1 MKYNLPVIL
10 LKGTV
15 LIPQNELKLE
25 FEDEFSKNII
35 DEAELFHDN
44 KILIVT
50 KSSLEENIIIKDL
63 PRIGT
68 VAEITRKLELPN
80 GKVRVVLKGRTRAS
94 ILEYLCPTPD
104 IIESIINVFPK
115 ERISDEVKSGILK
128 KLNTELE
135 TYIERVPYM
144 SNSLLSLIADTDDL
158 SVITDIIVNHMPL
171 ENKRLFDYLMEP
183 KCIKRA
189 EMVLEDIYKQQRLFN
204 IEKNI
209 DTKVKK
215 ELDKEQENFYIK
227 EKIKQLQDELGE
239 LSPKEDEV
247 KKLKEQVRELNIKE
261 SIKEKLNYEIDRY
274 ENMSSISPEVSI
286 IRNYIEVMLNLPWGV
301 NTDDIEDLSVIKENL
316 DKTHYDLKE
325 VKLRIIEYLA
335 VKKQSSSVDAPIIC
349 LVGPPGVGKTTLAY
363 SIAKNIG
370 RKFVKISVGGVD
382 DEAVIKGHIRTYIGA
397 TPGKIID
404 GIKRAKSSNPVFLID
419 EIDKMS
425 SNYKGDPSSALLEVL
440 DSNQN
445 KYFKD
450 NYIDEEFDLSNVLFI
465 TTANDVSA
473 IPEALKDR
481 LEIIDINGYTEIE
494 KLEISKKH
502 LIPIICE
509 KHGIKEIKISD
520 EEILNII
527 RFYTK
532 ESGLRELNRML
543 SKIVRK
549 IVTDKIINKKRIS
562 LSVKNI
568 EEYLGKKLYETDE
581 IISDIG
587 IVNGLAYTVSGGD
600 ILPIEVNYYEG
611 NSNLI
616 LTGSM
621 GNVMLESAKIALSY
635 IKSNYKLFDIDYNVF
650 KSDIHINVPNIA
662 IKKEGPSAGVAIT
675 TCLISALSN
684 FRVSNKIAFTGEIT
698 LRGNIIKVGSIKEK
712 IIGAYINN
720 IDTIFIPYSNL
731 SDLDDIQP
739 EIKNKI
745 KFIPVKKYEDVY
757 NYLKEISNGKY

>member
-25 FEDEFSKNII
+25 FEDELSKNII

-63 PRIGT
+63 PKIGT

-80 GKVRVVLKGRTRAS
+80 GKVRVVLKGKNRAS
-94 ILEYLCPTPD
+94 IIEYLNPTKD
-104 IIESIINVFPK
+104 IIESIVNIIPK
-115 ERISDEVKSGILK
+115 EKISDQVKNGILK

-135 TYIERVPYM
+135 IYINRVPYM
-144 SNSLLSLIADTDDL
+144 SNSMLSLISDTDDL
-158 SVITDIIVNHMPL
+158 NVITDIIVNHMPL
-171 ENKRLFDYLMEP
+171 ENRRLFEYLMEP
-183 KCIKRA
+183 RCIKRS
-189 EMVLEDIYKQQRLFN
+189 EMILEDIYKQEKLFN

-215 ELDKEQENFYIK
+215 ELDKDQKNFYIK

-239 LSPKEDEV
+239 LSPKEEEV
-247 KKLKEQVRELNIKE
+247 KKLKEKVENLSVKD
-261 SIKEKLNYEIDRY
+261 SIKDKLYYEIDRY

-286 IRNYIEVMLNLPWGV
+286 VRSYIEVMINLPWNK
-301 NTDDIEDLSVIKENL
+301 NTDDIDDLNLIKDNL
-316 DKTHYDLKE
+316 DKTHYDLNE
-325 VKLRIIEYLA
+325 VKQRIIEYLA
-335 VKKQSSSVDAPIIC
+335 VKKQSSSVDTPIIC

-363 SIAKNIG
+363 SIAKSIG

-382 DEAVIKGHIRTYIGA
+382 DEALIKGHIRTYIGS

-450 NYIDEEFDLSNVLFI
+450 NYIEEEFDLSNVLFI
-465 TTANDVSA
+465 TTANDVTG
-473 IPEALKDR
+473 IPEALRDR

-494 KLEISKKH
+494 KLEISKNY

-520 EEILNII
+520 SEILNII
-527 RFYTK
+527 RYYTK
-532 ESGLRELNRML
+532 ESGLRQLNRML
-543 SKIVRK
+543 SKIIRK
-549 IVTDKIINKKRIS
+549 IVTNKVVGKKRINLTVS
-562 LSVKNI
+562 SVKD
-568 EEYLGKKLYETDE
+568 YLGKRIYETDE
-581 IISDIG
+581 IISDVG
-587 IVNGLAYTVSGGD
+587 IVNGLAYTNTGGD

-621 GNVMLESAKIALSY
+621 GSVMLESAKIALSY
-635 IKSNYKLFDIDYNVF
+635 IKANYKVFGIDYKVF
-650 KSDIHINVPNIA
+650 KNDIHINVPNIA

-675 TCLISALSN
+675 TCLISALSD
-684 FRVSNKIAFTGEIT
+684 FKVSNKIAFTGEIT
-698 LRGNIIKVGSIKEK
+698 LRGNILKVGSIKEK

-720 IDTIFIPYSNL
+720 VDTIFIPYSNL
-731 SDLDDIQP
+731 SDLDDVQE

-745 KFIPVKKYEDVY
+745 RFIPVKKYDEVY
-757 NYLKEISNGKY
+757 KYLKEY

>member
-10 LKGTV
+10 LRGTV

-25 FEDEFSKNII
+25 FEDELSKNLI

-50 KSSLEENIIIKDL
+50 QNTLEENIIIKDL

-68 VAEITRKLELPN
+68 IAEITRKLELPN
-80 GKVRVVLKGRTRAS
+80 GKVRIALKGKTRAS
-94 ILEYLCPTPD
+94 VIEYLNPTRD
-104 IIESIINVFPK
+104 IIESIVNVIPK
-115 ERISDEVKSGILK
+115 EKISDEVKTGILK
-128 KLNTELE
+128 KINTELE
-135 TYIERVPYM
+135 IYIERVPYM
-144 SNSLLSLIADTDDL
+144 SNSLLSLISDTDDL
-158 SVITDIIVNHMPL
+158 NVITDIIVNHMPL
-171 ENKRLFDYLMEP
+171 ENKRLFEYLVEP
-183 KCIKRA
+183 RCIKRS
-189 EMVLEDIYKQQRLFN
+189 EMILEDIYKQEKLFN

-215 ELDKEQENFYIK
+215 ELDKDQKNFYIK

-239 LSPKEDEV
+239 VSPKEEEV
-247 KKLKEQVRELNIKE
+247 KRLREQVENLIVKE
-261 SIKEKLNYEIDRY
+261 SIKEKLNHEIDRY
-274 ENMSSISPEVSI
+274 ESMSSMSPEISI
-286 IRNYIEVMLNLPWGV
+286 IRNYIEVVLNLPW
-301 NTDDIEDLSVIKENL
+301 NINSEDIEDLNVIKENL
-316 DKTHYDLKE
+316 DKTHYDLFE
-325 VKLRIIEYLA
+325 VKTRIIEYLA
-335 VKKQSSSVDAPIIC
+335 VKKQSSSVDTPIIC

-363 SIAKNIG
+363 SIAKSIG

-382 DEAVIKGHIRTYIGA
+382 DEAFIKGHIRTYLGS

-404 GIKRAKSSNPVFLID
+404 GIKRAKTSNPVFLID

-450 NYIDEEFDLSNVLFI
+450 NYVEEEFDLSNVLFI
-465 TTANDVSA
+465 TTANDVST

-494 KLEISKKH
+494 KLEIAKNY

-509 KHGIKEIKISD
+509 KHGINNIKISD
-520 EEILNII
+520 ENILNII

-549 IVTDKIINKKRIS
+549 VVTNKVVNKKRIS
-562 LSVKNI
+562 LTINNI
-568 EEYLGKKLYETDE
+568 EEYLGKRLFETDE

-600 ILPIEVNYYEG
+600 ILPIEVNHYEG
-611 NSNLI
+611 SSNLI

-635 IKSNYKLFDIDYNVF
+635 IKSNYKLFGIDYDIF
-650 KSDIHINVPNIA
+650 KNDIHINVPNIA

-684 FRVSNKIAFTGEIT
+684 FKVSNKIAFTGEIT
-698 LRGNIIKVGSIKEK
+698 LRGNILKVGSIKEK

-720 IDTIFIPYSNL
+720 VDTIFIPHSNL
-731 SDLDDIQP
+731 SDLEELQE

-745 KFIPVKKYEDVY
+745 KFIPVKKYEEIY
-757 NYLKEISNGKY
+757 SYLKENYNE

>member
-1 MKYNLPVIL
+1 MQFNLPVIL

-25 FEDEFSKNII
+25 FEDELSKNII
-35 DEAELFHDN
+35 DEAEAFHDN
-44 KILIVT
+44 KVLIVT
-50 KSSLEENIIIKDL
+50 KSSLEENIIVKDL
-63 PRIGT
+63 PKIGT

-80 GKVRVVLKGRTRAS
+80 GKVRVVLKGKNRAGV
-94 ILEYLCPTPD
+94 IEYLNPSKD
-104 IIESIINVFPK
+104 IIESIINVLPK
-115 ERISDEVKSGILK
+115 EKISDEVRNGILK
-128 KLNTELE
+128 KLNSELE

-183 KCIKRA
+183 RCIKRA
-189 EMVLEDIYKQQRLFN
+189 EMVLEDIYKQERLFN

-239 LSPKEDEV
+239 LSPKEEEV
-247 KKLKEQVRELNIKE
+247 QKLKEQVEKLNVKD
-261 SIKEKLNYEIDRY
+261 SIKEKINYEIDRY
-274 ENMSSISPEVSI
+274 ESMSSISPEVSI
-286 IRNYIEVMLNLPWGV
+286 VRNYIEVMLNLPWNI
-301 NTDDIEDLSVIKENL
+301 NTKDIEDLSIIKDNL
-316 DKTHYDLKE
+316 DKTHYDLNE

-335 VKKQSSSVDAPIIC
+335 VKKQSSNVDTPIIC

-363 SIAKNIG
+363 SIAENIG

-382 DEAVIKGHIRTYIGA
+382 DEAIIKGHIRTYLGS

-404 GIKRAKSSNPVFLID
+404 GMRRAKSSNPVFLID

-425 SNYKGDPSSALLEVL
+425 NNYKGDPSSALLEVL

-450 NYIDEEFDLSNVLFI
+450 NYIEEEFDLSNVLFI
-465 TTANDVSA
+465 TTANDVST
-473 IPEALKDR
+473 IPDALKDR
-481 LEIIDINGYTEIE
+481 LEIIDITGYTEIE

-509 KHGIKEIKISD
+509 KHGIKNIKISD

-527 RFYTK
+527 RYYTK
-532 ESGLRELNRML
+532 ESGLRQLNRML
-543 SKIVRK
+543 SKIIRK
-549 IVTDKIINKKRIS
+549 IVTNKVTNKKRIN
-562 LSVKNI
+562 LTINNI
-568 EEYLGKKLYETDE
+568 EEYLGKRIYETDE
-581 IISDIG
+581 IVSDIG
-587 IVNGLAYTVSGGD
+587 IVNGLAYTNCGGD

-635 IKSNYKLFDIDYNVF
+635 IKANYKLFGIDYDIF
-650 KSDIHINVPNIA
+650 KNDIHINVPNIA

-675 TCLISALSN
+675 TSLISALSN
-684 FRVSNKIAFTGEIT
+684 FEVSNKIAFTGEIT
-698 LRGNIIKVGSIKEK
+698 LRGNILKVGSIKEK

-731 SDLDDIQP
+731 SDLEELQP
-739 EIKNKI
+739 EIKDKI
-745 KFIPVKKYEDVY
+745 KFIPVKKYEEVY
-757 NYLKEISNGKY
+757 NYLKNNID